1 MKTYIKVI
9 TIAAITLFASC
20 VQKEHMKTVTFSV
33 DMNGIENVTN
43 VGIKG
48 DFTDQAWRQTIPL
61 SDEDGDGI
69 YEITFNRETAAYGIE
84 FKFVK
89 NDNQIELEGED
100 NRELVFEYKPE
111 TIQYQT
117 KFNDTQNTTIKRN

>member
-1 MKTYIKVI
+1 MKKYIKI
-9 TIAAITLFASC
+9 IAIAAITLFGSC

-33 DMNGIENVTN
+33 DMNGIENIES

-48 DFTDQAWRQTIPL
+48 DFTDQAWRQIVPL
-61 SDEDGDGI
+61 SDEDGNGI

-84 FKFVK
+84 FKFVLNEK
-89 NDNQIELEGED
+89 ETELQGQE

-111 TIQYQT
+111 TLVYQT
-117 KFNDTQNTTIKRN
+117 KFNDTENINIKRN

>member
-1 MKTYIKVI
+1 MKIDIKL
-9 TIAAITLFASC
+9 IAMLAIILFASC

-33 DMNGIENVTN
+33 DMNGIEHVESL
-43 VGIKG
+43 GIKG
-48 DFTDQAWRQTIPL
+48 DFTDQPWRQTIPL

-89 NDNQIELEGED
+89 NENQIELEGQP

-111 TIQYQT
+111 TILYQT
-117 KFNDTQNTTIKRN
+117 KYNDTQNVIIKRN

>member
-1 MKTYIKVI
+1 MKTYIKVMA
-9 TIAAITLFASC
+9 IAAITLFASC
-20 VQKEHMKTVTFSV
+20 VQKEHLKTVTFSV
-33 DMNGIENVTN
+33 DMKEIENVTS

-48 DFTDQAWRQTIPL
+48 DFTDHAWRQTIPL
-61 SDEDGDGI
+61 TDEDGDGI

-89 NDNQIELEGED
+89 NENQIELEGQD

-111 TIQYQT
+111 TILYQT

>member
-1 MKTYIKVI
+1 MKTYIKI
-9 TIAAITLFASC
+9 IAIAAITLFASC

-33 DMNGIENVTN
+33 DMNGIENVGS

-61 SDEDGDGI
+61 SDDDGDGI

-84 FKFVK
+84 FKFVLNEK
-89 NDNQIELEGED
+89 ETELQGQE

-111 TIQYQT
+111 TLVYQT
-117 KFNDTQNTTIKRN
+117 KFNDTENINIKRN

>member
-1 MKTYIKVI
+1 MKIDIKIIVI
-9 TIAAITLFASC
+9 AVITLFSSC
-20 VQKEHMKTVTFSV
+20 VQKEHLKTVTFSV
-33 DMNGIENVTN
+33 DMNGIENVES

-48 DFTDQAWRQTIPL
+48 DFTDRPWRQTIPL
-61 SDEDGDGI
+61 TDEDGDGI

-89 NDNQIELEGED
+89 NDNQVELEGQG

-111 TIQYQT
+111 TISYQT
-117 KFNDTQNTTIKRN
+117 KFNDTKNIDIKRN

>member
-1 MKTYIKVI
+1 MKIHIKLIVI
-9 TIAAITLFASC
+9 AVIALFASC

-33 DMNGIENVTN
+33 DMNGIENIES

-48 DFTDQAWRQTIPL
+48 GFTDQPWRQTIPL
-61 SDEDGDGI
+61 LDEDGDGI

-89 NDNQIELEGED
+89 NDNQIELEGQE

-117 KFNDTQNTTIKRN
+117 KYNDTQNITIKRN